1 MSRIVGTNAFLLLLS
16 NWTGSEECPLDT
28 SAQSGPTLNLTG
40 GTQCPS
46 LFSKIQL
53 TKIYSCSTPIY
64 SPGECDPVSGGE
76 PTGASSI
83 LIGLMYILL
92 LIYMTS

>member
-1 MSRIVGTNAFLLLLS
+1 MSRIAGTNAFLLVLS
-16 NWTGSEECPLDT
+16 NWTGSKECPLDI

-46 LFSKIQL
+46 LFSRIQL

-64 SPGECDPVSGGE
+64 SPKCDPISGVG

-83 LIGLMYILL
+83 LIGLIYLL
-92 LIYMTS
+92 LLYMTN

>member
-1 MSRIVGTNAFLLLLS
+1 MSHIAATNAFLLVLS

-46 LFSKIQL
+46 LFSRIQL
-53 TKIYSCSTPIY
+53 SNMYNCSTPIY
-64 SPGECDPVSGGE
+64 SPECKPISGCE
-76 PTGASSI
+76 PTLANSI
-83 LIGLMYILL
+83 LIGVIYLL
-92 LIYMTS
+92 LLYMTN